1 MRDSLTVQGA
11 MPLRDRT
18 GWLGAFDRVDAM
30 VEIVAMGF
38 ALLSAG
44 IFAAHAYD
52 MVRNA
57 GRTRRA

>member
-1 MRDSLTVQGA
+1 MAGRL
-11 MPLRDRT
+11 
-18 GWLGAFDRVDAM
+18 DRVDEM

-38 ALLSAG
+38 ALLSAC

>member
-1 MRDSLTVQGA
+1 MAGRL
-11 MPLRDRT
+11 
-18 GWLGAFDRVDAM
+18 DRVDEM
-30 VEIVAMGF
+30 GEIVAMGF
-38 ALLSAG
+38 ALLSAC

>member
-1 MRDSLTVQGA
+1 MNV
-11 MPLRDRT
+11 
-18 GWLGAFDRVDAM
+18 M
-30 VEIVAMGF
+30 VEIVSMGF

-57 GRTRRA
+57 GGVRRA

>member
-1 MRDSLTVQGA
+1 VNALG
-11 MPLRDRT
+11 
-18 GWLGAFDRVDAM
+18 GWALEIGFDVM

-52 MVRNA
+52 MVRGA
-57 GRTRRA
+57 GARRA

>member
-1 MRDSLTVQGA
+1 M
-11 MPLRDRT
+11 
-18 GWLGAFDRVDAM
+18 DRVDVM
-30 VEIVAMGF
+30 IELVAMGF
-38 ALLSAG
+38 GLLSAG